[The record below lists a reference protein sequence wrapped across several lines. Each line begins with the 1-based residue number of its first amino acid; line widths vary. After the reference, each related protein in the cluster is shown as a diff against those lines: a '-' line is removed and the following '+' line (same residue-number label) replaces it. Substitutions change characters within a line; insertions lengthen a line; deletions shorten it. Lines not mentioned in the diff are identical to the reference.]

1 MTKQPTRLVF
11 LCALLGFGMQAK
23 AWSADDRVCTKHIL
37 APGYPRLAWQ
47 AQVTGTVDVEVAA
60 DGSVRSAV
68 GSGALNLLNHAAEE
82 NVRQWI
88 FCSNAEG
95 FKQKVAYVC
104 RLEGRREDEQPP
116 PTVVSFDLPDRVEV
130 VSHPPAPHGY

>member
-88 FCSNAEG
+88 FMFYCGRLQAKGSLRMSLGGPERRRAAS
-95 FKQKVAYVC
+95 AYGLV
-104 RLEGRREDEQPP
+104 
-116 PTVVSFDLPDRVEV
+116 
-130 VSHPPAPHGY
+130 